1 MSTTIGLYRPG
12 TSLLHRAPAGA
23 KLLLLLVAGA
33 GSVLLDTPLQT
44 AVALVVVL
52 LGYAVA
58 RIPVSVLL
66 SSIRPLLWVLVPLG
80 VFQTIVV
87 GWERASVITGVI
99 LALVLVANLVT
110 LTTMTT
116 ALIDVVVRV
125 CGPLR
130 RVGVDP
136 ERIGLLL
143 NLAIRAV
150 PLMAELAAQITEA
163 QQARGQRV
171 SVRAIA
177 VPFVVGAL
185 RRADELGEA
194 LAARGF
200 DD

>member
-1 MSTTIGLYRPG
+1 VSTTIGLYRPG

-58 RIPVSVLL
+58 RIPLPVLL
-66 SSIRPLLWVLVPLG
+66 TSIRPLLWVLVPLA
-80 VFQTIVV
+80 VFQTFVV
-87 GWERASVITGVI
+87 GWQRASVITGVI

-130 RVGVDP
+130 RVGIDP